1 MLKKARWLLVFGVIC
16 SVAPVTKAA
25 VFDSANLGYRKNI
38 LYNLHATVGNGTTT
52 YGSYTQTLMQ
62 RPKNSEESVADRKL
76 SDRLELEY
84 TDETEQTAVLK
95 SAEVNPANQSSG
107 VGPQPV
113 MLQSFV
119 TDNPM
124 LINSHRQFEPSK
136 SYGGIGYNLTTEV
149 KVDGKLYATNRLAL
163 LSNPFIA
170 IFGNIFAGDC
180 AADASGNTC
189 RKLNF
194 GQKGIGTS
202 ANNLG
207 GTNLQYQIPG
217 YLIQSNSVL
226 SWKSCDANTPLCNSV
241 IQDIIDDTVARANC
255 TINRRSVT
263 TTNSTANN
271 LGFKLISDNSTG
283 SCRVEYLNS
292 VGASEEGIVII
303 KNNQSTFTF
312 TIKPS
317 SGTLNLRDIGTVIV
331 YGDIVVEGDTKYGS
345 AADSIGFIALG
356 KDGKGGTI
364 IIKGNTSK
372 IAGSFFAP
380 GSNGKIIFEVGS
392 SSLVAKGV
400 FAATN
405 FDLNKRNA
413 PITGSSD
420 DGDSIPGNYNVAILY
435 DPRLQNNPPPGFK
448 YGNVSILPSEQSL
461 YEPAA
466 P

>member
-1 MLKKARWLLVFGVIC
+1 MLKKARWLLIFGVIF

-38 LYNLHATVGNGTTT
+38 LYNLRATVG
-52 YGSYTQTLMQ
+52 
-62 RPKNSEESVADRKL
+62 
-76 SDRLELEY
+76 
-84 TDETEQTAVLK
+84 
-95 SAEVNPANQSSG
+95 PANPSSG
-107 VGPQPV
+107 ISPQTV
-113 MLQSFV
+113 MLQKFV
-119 TDNPM
+119 SDNPM
-124 LINSHRQFEPSK
+124 LINSHKEFEPSK
-136 SYGGIGYNLTTEV
+136 SFGGIGYNLKTQV
-149 KVDGKLYATNRLAL
+149 KVGDTLYAVNRLAL
-163 LSNPFIA
+163 LANPFIA
-170 IFGNIFAGDC
+170 IFGNIFAGQCTDSTNPDDTN
-180 AADASGNTC
+180 AGSADNNC

-226 SWKSCDANTPLCNSV
+226 SWKSCDANTPLCNAV
-241 IQDIIDDTVARANC
+241 IQNIVDDAVARANC

-283 SCRVEYLNS
+283 SCRVEDLNS

-317 SGTLNLRDIGTVIV
+317 LGTLNLRDIGTVIV

-345 AADSIGFIALG
+345 AADSVGFIALG
-356 KDGKGGTI
+356 TDDGSGAKGGTI
-364 IIKGNTSK
+364 TIKGNTNK
-372 IAGSFFAP
+372 VVGSFFAP
-380 GSNGKIIFEVGS
+380 GPNGKIIFEGGS
-392 SSLVAKGV
+392 SSLIAKGV

-405 FDLNKRNA
+405 FDLNKR
-413 PITGSSD
+413 TGNIS
-420 DGDSIPGNYNVAILY
+420 PLTV
-435 DPRLQNNPPPGFK
+435 
-448 YGNVSILPSEQSL
+448 
-461 YEPAA
+461 
-466 P
+466 

>member
-1 MLKKARWLLVFGVIC
+1 MLKKARWLLVFGVIF
-16 SVAPVTKAA
+16 SFVPVTKAA
-25 VFDSANLGYRKNI
+25 VFDNANFSKNR
-38 LYNLHATVGNGTTT
+38 LYNLRATVGNGTTT
-52 YGSYTQTLMQ
+52 YGSYTQTLLH
-62 RPKNSEESVADRKL
+62 RPSADAGVS
-76 SDRLELEY
+76 SDLLPLDSTSQYER
-84 TDETEQTAVLK
+84 
-95 SAEVNPANQSSG
+95 EVTPANPSSG
-107 VGPQPV
+107 IGPQPV

-136 SYGGIGYNLTTEV
+136 SYGGIGYNLKTQV
-149 KVDGKLYATNRLAL
+149 KVGDTLYAVNRLAL
-163 LSNPFIA
+163 LANPFIA

-207 GTNLQYQIPG
+207 GANLQYQIPG

-226 SWKSCDANTPLCNSV
+226 SWKSCDANTPLCNAV
-241 IQDIIDDTVARANC
+241 IQNIIDDALRRANC

-271 LGFKLISDNSTG
+271 LGFKLVTDNNSG
-283 SCRVEYLNS
+283 SCRVEDLNS
-292 VGASEEGIVII
+292 FGTPKDGVVII
-303 KNNQSTFTF
+303 KNNRSALTFIF
-312 TIKPS
+312 KPT
-317 SGTLNLRDIGTVIV
+317 SGTLNLYDTGTVIV
-331 YGDIVVEGDTKYGS
+331 YGDIMIDGNTRYGS
-345 AADSIGFIALG
+345 ASDSVGFIALG
-356 KDGKGGTI
+356 IEGKGGTI
-364 IIKGNTSK
+364 TIKGNTSRV
-372 IAGSFFAP
+372 AGSFFAP
-380 GSNGKIIFEVGS
+380 GPNGKIVFEGGS
-392 SSLVAKGV
+392 NSLIAKGV

-405 FDLNKRNA
+405 FDLNKRNTT
-413 PITGSSD
+413 ITGSSD

>member
-1 MLKKARWLLVFGVIC
+1 MLKKARWLLIFGVIF

-38 LYNLHATVGNGTTT
+38 LYNLRATVGNGSVA
-52 YGSYTQTLMQ
+52 YGSYNHTLMI
-62 RPKNSEESVADRKL
+62 RPSGADGDK
-76 SDRLELEY
+76 SDRLEING
-84 TDETEQTAVLK
+84 TDQPTV
-95 SAEVNPANQSSG
+95 SPANPSSG
-107 VGPQPV
+107 ISPQTV
-113 MLQSFV
+113 MLQKFV
-119 TDNPM
+119 SDNPM
-124 LINSHRQFEPSK
+124 LINSHKEFEPSK
-136 SYGGIGYNLTTEV
+136 SFGGIGYNLKTQV
-149 KVDGKLYATNRLAL
+149 KVGDTLYAVNRLAL
-163 LSNPFIA
+163 LANPFIA
-170 IFGNIFAGDC
+170 IFGNIFAGQCTDSTNPDDTN
-180 AADASGNTC
+180 AGSADNNC

-226 SWKSCDANTPLCNSV
+226 SWKSCDANTPLCNAV
-241 IQDIIDDTVARANC
+241 IQNIVDDAVARANC

-283 SCRVEYLNS
+283 SCRVEDLNS

-364 IIKGNTSK
+364 TIKSNASN

-380 GSNGKIIFEVGS
+380 GLNGKIIFEGGS
-392 SSLVAKGV
+392 NSLIAKGV

-405 FDLNKRNA
+405 FTLNKRIGLV
-413 PITGSSD
+413 PGSGPNGESLP
-420 DGDSIPGNYNVAILY
+420 SNYNVAILY